1 MADTT
6 GTPTSDDRSDL
17 QLLRAVRDGDTTAYA
32 VLYQRHATAARRL
45 ARTLDPRPSDVDE
58 LVAEAFARVLAALRA
73 GAGPRAAFRTYLLT
87 TLRNVFHDETRR
99 SRRLDLVDDLSHH
112 DPGEPFVDP
121 AVRGLE
127 HGMVARA
134 FAALPERW
142 RLVLWHTEVEG
153 DTPATVAR
161 LLGVRPNT
169 VSALAYRARERLRQN
184 YLREHAA
191 TRTEAACRWTAD
203 RLGAYVR
210 DRLAARD
217 RTEVEDHLSGCRSC
231 RLLFVELGDVN
242 SGLGAILVPALVGA
256 AAVGYATAG
265 ATTGSGG
272 TGADGGTGSGAGGN
286 STGGSGGGRDAV
298 GGDGGNPADRG
309 TPGRGRARLRRHLR
323 NPATR
328 LAAAGAV
335 LVLLVTVALALG
347 GGSEPTAG
355 PGRAAPP
362 PAGPAT
368 PKESPTPTPDPD
380 RGGTPTPDPAA
391 GTPDDP
397 GPTAGQ
403 PSGAADRPG
412 TAESPGATGPGTTAP
427 GSAGPLSVTLAPVG
441 TLVRGRSTVLLM
453 TVTNPVRSSAGAGG
467 GRLPGTYRA
476 GPADRTGPLSARIT
490 LPNGIRLRTGSAGD
504 GWTCAAGSPGTCRR
518 GPLAAASTSTAYLPV
533 TVAGTAR
540 GGTVRL
546 SLDTP
551 GTPRRTA
558 TLRLDVADTGLAT
571 VYAGTVPARLTAAGN
586 ALLSCLDLDL
596 TCRAARAGR
605 PALGRVDNGDYL
617 MARYAAPD
625 APAGAPRGGMV
636 SGASVRLTG
645 RVLWAGLYWA
655 GTGRPPR
662 TPTAYLRAPGSGRYT
677 PLRADRVDTFPAR
690 LEGRHGYQA
699 YVDVTRLARS
709 GTWWVGVDRRAFS
722 AGVGAFGGWSLLAVV
737 TDGGPPRSVAV
748 LDGALALRPGASV
761 STPLPGAAGAA
772 AQIGFV
778 GWETDRATTGDR
790 LDLAGSPVDRGN
802 PSNAAASRTDGT
814 TAGWNTFG
822 TDARV
827 LRTRLPDDGPVQLTA
842 RTGRDAWLL
851 GTLAISA
858 EQP

>member
-6 GTPTSDDRSDL
+6 STPASDDRSDL

-32 VLYQRHATAARRL
+32 ALYQRHVAAARRL
-45 ARTLDPRPSDVDE
+45 ARTLDPRPSDMDE

-203 RLGAYVR
+203 RLGAYLR

-217 RTEVEDHLSGCRSC
+217 RTEVEGHLSGCRAC

-242 SGLGAILVPALVGA
+242 SGLGAVLVPALVGA

-265 ATTGSGG
+265 ATTGG
-272 TGADGGTGSGAGGN
+272 DGAGGGSTG
-286 STGGSGGGRDAV
+286 STGGDRDSVGGDSVGGDSV
-298 GGDGGNPADRG
+298 GGDGANPADRG
-309 TPGRGRARLRRHLR
+309 TRGRDRLRRQLR
-323 NPATR
+323 NPTTR

-335 LVLLVTVALALG
+335 LVLLATVGLALG
-347 GGSEPTAG
+347 NRPEPTAG

-368 PKESPTPTPDPD
+368 PEEVPAPTPEPDQP
-380 RGGTPTPDPAA
+380 GTPTPDPAD

-397 GPTAGQ
+397 DPTAGQ

-412 TAESPGATGPGTTAP
+412 TAGSPGTTGPGT
-427 GSAGPLSVTLAPVG
+427 AGPLSVSLAPVG

-467 GRLPGTYRA
+467 GRLPGTYQA
-476 GPADRTGPLSARIT
+476 GAAGRTGPLSARIT
-490 LPNGIRLRTGSAGD
+490 LPNGIRLRAGSAGD

-533 TVAGTAR
+533 AVAGSAQ

-546 SLDTP
+546 SLHTS
-551 GTPRRTA
+551 GTPHRTA

-571 VYAGTVPARLTAAGN
+571 VYAATVPARLTAAGN
-586 ALLSCLDLDL
+586 ALLSCPDLDL

-617 MARYAAPD
+617 MARYTAPD
-625 APAGAPRGGMV
+625 APAGAPRRGLV

-662 TPTAYLRAPGSGRYT
+662 APTAYVRTPGSGRYT
-677 PLRADRVDTFPAR
+677 PLRADRVDTFPTR

-709 GTWWVGVDRRAFS
+709 GTWWVGVDQHAFS
-722 AGVGAFGGWSLLAVV
+722 LGVGAFGGWSLLAVV
-737 TDGGPPRSVAV
+737 ADGGPPRSVAV
-748 LDGALALRPGASV
+748 LDGALALRPGDSV

-790 LDLAGSPVDRGN
+790 LDLAGSPVDQGN

-814 TAGWNTFG
+814 AAGWNTFG

-827 LRTRLPDDGPVQLTA
+827 LRTRLPDNGPVRLTA

-858 EQP
+858 GQP